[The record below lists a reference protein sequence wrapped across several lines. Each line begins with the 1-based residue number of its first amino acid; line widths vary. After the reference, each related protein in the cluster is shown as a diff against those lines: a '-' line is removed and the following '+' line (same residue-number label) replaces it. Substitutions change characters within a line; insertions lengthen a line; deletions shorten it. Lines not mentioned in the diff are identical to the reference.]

1 MEEQVKIKKNK
12 VKFVDRTFFVLIAA
26 FFIICVGQPL
36 GNIIYNALSSLG
48 DAIFPG
54 FASTPAWRIL
64 SLYLPFIGIWIVG
77 VGLLAITPSGRT
89 INKSL
94 WNGLKGN
101 TVKMLVIGLALGLV
115 MNLVCAFAAMLN
127 GDIALRY
134 DSFKPISFLIIFV
147 FVFVQSAAEE
157 FICRGYIFQ
166 KLIKRY
172 NKPVLAGVINAA
184 FFSFIHLANP
194 GVTPMSL
201 LNIFLYGLLFSALV
215 IYLDS
220 IWVAM
225 AAHATW
231 NFCQNIILGLPN
243 SGMVS
248 PYSVFKLDAA
258 AATDSFAYSV
268 SFGLEGTITACL
280 VLIVA
285 TVLIY
290 LYGTKKGIKPT
301 DIWANN

>member
-1 MEEQVKIKKNK
+1 MEEQVKVKKNK
-12 VKFVDRTFFVLIAA
+12 VKFFDRTSVVLIAA
-26 FFIICVGQPL
+26 FLMLSVGQTLGGFIYQALGSL
-36 GNIIYNALSSLG
+36 GN
-48 DAIFPG
+48 AIMPG
-54 FASTPAWRIL
+54 FTSAPAWQIL
-64 SLYLPFIGIWIVG
+64 SLYLAFIGIWIVG
-77 VGLLAITPSGRT
+77 VGLLAIKPTGRI

-94 WNGLKGN
+94 WKGLKGN
-101 TVKMLVIGLALGLV
+101 TVKMLVVGLALGLA
-115 MNLVCAFAAMLN
+115 MNLVCAFVAMLN

-194 GVTPMSL
+194 GVTPMAL

-225 AAHATW
+225 AAHAAW

-248 PYSVFKLDAA
+248 PYSVFKMDAA

-285 TVLIY
+285 TVLVS

-301 DIWANN
+301 DIWAEE